1 MKDGDILVNQW
12 HRDRDKHKLLQI
24 LQRIAF
30 SVVLAKVQDWLY
42 WKEYKDAHR
51 N

>member
-12 HRDRDKHKLLQI
+12 QRMVERCNL

-30 SVVLAKVQDWLY
+30 SVELAKVQDWLY
-42 WKEYKDAHR
+42 WEEYKNAHR

>member
-12 HRDRDKHKLLQI
+12 HRDREEHKL

-30 SVVLAKVQDWLY
+30 SVELAKVQDWLY
-42 WKEYKDAHR
+42 WREYKDAHR

>member
-1 MKDGDILVNQW
+1 MKDGNILVNQW
-12 HRDRDKHKLLQI
+12 HRMVERRNL

-30 SVVLAKVQDWLY
+30 SVELSGVQDWLY
-42 WKEYKDAHR
+42 WREYIDAHR

>member
-12 HRDRDKHKLLQI
+12 HRAIEKRNL

-30 SVVLAKVQDWLY
+30 SAELAKVQDWLY
-42 WKEYKDAHR
+42 WKEYLNCCR

>member
-12 HRDRDKHKLLQI
+12 HRMVKRRNL

-30 SVVLAKVQDWLY
+30 SIDLARVQDWLY